1 MHKIILSLEGITN
14 NKDFKE
20 MQGSTFESETKT
32 FLKNSKATSLVEH
45 DILKISYRYQHVY
58 VLTYISKISTGYL

>member
-1 MHKIILSLEGITN
+1 MDLDVLRGDATHKIYGI
-14 NKDFKE
+14 FFS
-20 MQGSTFESETKT
+20 MVGVLGSPNT
-32 FLKNSKATSLVEH
+32 LVEH

>member
-1 MHKIILSLEGITN
+1 MNTILSAALSSPEGA
-14 NKDFKE
+14 
-20 MQGSTFESETKT
+20 
-32 FLKNSKATSLVEH
+32 LWKAAVEDELTSLVEH